1 MAAPTI
7 AQIPRPLTA
16 AEADAL
22 SQRQVKKH
30 DVAIMLLHWFNAIV
44 WLVELATGPALLT
57 SSFRVAPWWYIR
69 IVQGFFHSRANMLQF
84 HIAVGITWIV
94 VFVVYGTFGF
104 RTYLKKEVLQREIS
118 LDGDDIQWLRIRVL
132 RLLRCSTEPLPPQG
146 IYNAGQ
152 KLLALMVYAMVP
164 VVMITGLIMTFHLI
178 GTAAVGWAAAI
189 HFAAVGAVV
198 CGLIIHVYMGA
209 VFPEEKPAFFSM
221 ITGTVNEL
229 YAYTNHFKWWKEVS
243 RVRAEILHESGPRVA
258 ATVPPGAPQRQ
269 ETPAEGE
276 KRQ

>member
-7 AQIPRPLTA
+7 ARAPRPLSA

-44 WLVELATGPALLT
+44 WMLELATGLALLT
-57 SSFRVAPWWYIR
+57 SSYRVAPWWYIQ
-69 IVQGFFHSRANMLQF
+69 IVQGFFQSRANMLQF

-94 VFVVYGTFGF
+94 VFLVYGTFGF
-104 RTYLKKEVLQREIS
+104 RTYLKKEVLQRETS
-118 LDGDDIQWLRIRVL
+118 LDGDDIQWLKI
-132 RLLRCSTEPLPPQG
+132 RLLRMLKRSNESLPPQG

-152 KLLALMVYAMVP
+152 KLFALMVYAMVP
-164 VVMITGLIMTFHLI
+164 VIMITGLVMTFHLV
-178 GTAAVGWAAAI
+178 GTTAVGWAAAI

-198 CGLIIHVYMGA
+198 SGLMIHVYMGA

-229 YAYTNHFKWWKEVS
+229 YAYSHHFKWWKEVS
-243 RVRAEILHESGPRVA
+243 RVRTEILRESAPAVPAADPPDAPRR
-258 ATVPPGAPQRQ
+258 G
-269 ETPAEGE
+269 ETSVEGE
-276 KRQ
+276 RQP